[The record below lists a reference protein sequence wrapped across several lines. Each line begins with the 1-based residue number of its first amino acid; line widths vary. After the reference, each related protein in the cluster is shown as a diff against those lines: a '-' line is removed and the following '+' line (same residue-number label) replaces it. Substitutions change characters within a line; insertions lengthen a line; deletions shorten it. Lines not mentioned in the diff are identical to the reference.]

1 MRKAL
6 FFIMLLWTVVTFAQI
21 PSYYNDVNLTLSGT
35 ALKNELSN
43 KIIVTHTTDLVYTP
57 AVWDALRLTDL
68 DPNNANNVIL
78 IYGWNDSDSDITN
91 DRSRDKTLQDS
102 GSGATFVWNREH
114 VFSKSL
120 ASPPLVTSSAG
131 AGTDAHNLRPADRTR
146 NTQRSN
152 RKFADGSGTASYITP
167 EGNWYP
173 GDEWKGDVARMMMY
187 MYLRYGNQTLPT
199 AVGVGSTVASDPNM
213 ILLFLEWNAED
224 PVSAVELQ
232 RNPVLE
238 GLQGNRNPF
247 IDNPAFATQIWGG
260 PQAQDLFGGGSSDTE
275 APTAPTGLSASNTTS
290 TSTTLS
296 WTASTDNVAVSGYDV
311 YQNASFIGSSS
322 TTSYNVSG
330 LSSSTSYSFYV
341 IAKDAAGNQSTASN
355 TVNVTTNAGSGGGN
369 ATDLLISEYIE
380 GSSNNKALEIANF
393 TGSAVDLSAY
403 DLRKATNGSGS
414 FGSTYQLT
422 GTLAD
427 GDVFV
432 IANSSSVAA
441 ITSVADVTTGSGIVT
456 FNGNDA
462 IALYKNG
469 TQIDLIGDP
478 NSSAN
483 FAQNVTIRRKSS
495 VTSPNTTYTVAE
507 WDSFATDTFDG
518 LGSHTMDTGSGGDT
532 EAPSTPTSLSTSN
545 ITETTLSLS
554 WNAST
559 DNVGVTGYDV
569 YQGGSFIG
577 STATTSYSVT
587 GLTVVTSY
595 SFTVK
600 AKDAA
605 GNQSADSNAANATTV
620 DLTAP
625 SAPSALAGSNVTE
638 TSVDLT
644 WTASS
649 DNVAVASY
657 DVYQNATFLANTSGT
672 SYNVT
677 GLAASTSY
685 SFYVIAKD
693 AAGNVSSASNTENV
707 TTNDP
712 LPGGTTSDLII
723 SEYVEGSSN
732 NKALEIANFT
742 GSAVDLSNYD
752 LRKDTN
758 GGGSWGSTYALSGT
772 LANGAVFVIANSSAV
787 AAVTSV
793 ADVTT
798 GSGIVTFNGNDAIG
812 LFKNGTLIDVLGTLG
827 DGTVFAQNVTLRRKS
842 SVTSPN
848 STYTTTEWDSYA
860 TDTFDDLGSHTLD
873 GAADTKA
880 PSAPSS
886 LAASNIGETSLD
898 LTWNASTDNVGVTDY
913 DVYQGGVLIGS
924 TATTSFSVTG
934 LTVVTSYNFTVKAKD
949 AAGNESTDSNTANAT
964 TVDQTAPSA
973 PSALT
978 SSNVTETTVDLS
990 WSAASDNVGVTSYD
1004 VYQDAAFLASTSSTT
1019 YSVSG
1024 LSADTSYDFYVIAND
1039 AAGNQSTASN
1049 IETVTTSS
1057 SSSGPVVLSQS
1068 FFETGWD
1075 GWADGGSD
1083 AARYSGTRSYEGSY
1097 SIRIRDNSG
1106 VASSMTSPSYDITS
1120 YDSVD
1125 VDFYFYVN
1133 SMENGED
1140 FWLRYYDGSTWQ
1152 TVQTWTRG
1160 VDISNNN
1167 FYNATVTIDNA
1178 TYNFVNNAQF
1188 RFQNDASGN
1197 ADRIYIDQ
1205 VTITAFT
1212 GARSASSKKEKDE
1225 LILVRSLNTD
1235 LESFTIYP
1243 NPVEGNFLQIALN
1256 DEEQQEVSYRIVSL
1270 LGQVLQTG
1278 KIQDSRVELGNLT
1291 SGVYLIELTIDSEKV
1306 IKKFV
1311 KK

>member
-1 MRKAL
+1 MRKTL
-6 FFIMLLWTVVTFAQI
+6 FFIMLLWSIVTFAQI

-35 ALKNELSN
+35 ALKSELAN

-57 AVWDALRLTDL
+57 GVWDALRLTDL
-68 DPNNANNVIL
+68 DPSNSNNVVL
-78 IYGWNDSDSDITN
+78 IYGWDNSDGDTTN
-91 DRSRDKTLQDS
+91 DRTRDKTLQDT
-102 GSGATFVWNREH
+102 GSGASFVWNREH
-114 VFSKSL
+114 VYSKSL
-120 ASPPLVTSSAG
+120 ANPPLVTGSAG
-131 AGTDAHNLRPADRTR
+131 AGTDAHNLRPADRSR
-146 NTQRSN
+146 NTSRSN
-152 RKFADGSGTASYITP
+152 RKFADGSGTASYITT

-199 AVGVGSTVASDPNM
+199 NVGVGTTVAADPNM

-224 PVSAVELQ
+224 PVSTLEMQ

-275 APTAPTGLSASNTTS
+275 APTTPTALTASNTTTTS
-290 TSTTLS
+290 TSLS
-296 WTASTDNVAVSGYDV
+296 WTASTDNVAVTGYDV
-311 YQNASFIGSSS
+311 YQNSSFIGSAS

-330 LSSSTSYSFYV
+330 LSSSTSYAFYV

-355 TVNVTTNAGSGGGN
+355 TVNITTNAGSGGGN

-380 GSSNNKALEIANF
+380 GSSNNKALEVANF
-393 TGSAVDLSAY
+393 TGSSVDLSSY

-414 FGSTYQLT
+414 FGSTYQLS

-432 IANSSSVAA
+432 IANSSAVAA

-478 NSSAN
+478 NSASN
-483 FAQNVTIRRKSS
+483 FAQNTTIRRKSS

-518 LGSHTMDTGSGGDT
+518 LGSHTMDTGSGADT
-532 EAPSTPTSLSTSN
+532 EAPSSPTSLAASS

-554 WNAST
+554 WTAST
-559 DNVGVTGYDV
+559 DNVGVTDYDV
-569 YQGGSFIG
+569 YQNSSFVG
-577 STATTSYSVT
+577 STTSTSYNIT

-595 SFTVK
+595 NFTVK

-605 GNQSADSNAANATTV
+605 GNQSANSNTANATTV

-625 SAPSALAGSNVTE
+625 SAPSSLASSNTTE
-638 TSVDLT
+638 TSTDLS
-644 WTASS
+644 WSASS
-649 DNVAVASY
+649 DNVAVTSY
-657 DVYQNATFLANTSGT
+657 DVYQDATFLANTSST
-672 SYNVT
+672 SYSVG
-677 GLAASTSY
+677 GLSASTSY
-685 SFYVIAKD
+685 NFYVVAKD
-693 AAGNVSSASNTENV
+693 VAGNQSGASNTTNV

-712 LPGGTTSDLII
+712 IPTGTASDLII

-742 GSAVDLSNYD
+742 GSSVDLSSYD

-758 GGGSWGSTYALSGT
+758 GSGSWGSTYQLSGT
-772 LANGAVFVIANSSAV
+772 LANGDVFVIANSSAV
-787 AAVTSV
+787 SAVTSV

-827 DGTVFAQNVTLRRKS
+827 DGNVFAQNTTLRRKS
-842 SVTSPN
+842 SVNSPN
-848 STYTTTEWDSYA
+848 STYTTSEWDSYA
-860 TDTFDDLGSHTLD
+860 TDTFDGLGSHTLD
-873 GAADTKA
+873 GAADTQA
-880 PSAPSS
+880 PTSPSS
-886 LAASNIGETSLD
+886 LTSSNITETSAD
-898 LTWNASTDNVGVTDY
+898 LSWNASTDNVGVTGY
-913 DVYQGGVLIGS
+913 DVYQGGSLIGS
-924 TATTSFSVTG
+924 TTSTSYNVTG
-934 LTVVTSYNFTVKAKD
+934 LSVVTSYNFTVKAKD
-949 AAGNESTDSNTANAT
+949 AAGNESADSNTSNVT
-964 TVDQTAPSA
+964 TVDLTAPSA
-973 PSALT
+973 PSSLA
-978 SSNVTETTVDLS
+978 SSNITETNVDIS
-990 WSAASDNVGVTSYD
+990 WSASSDNVAVTSYD
-1004 VYQDAAFLASTSSTT
+1004 VYQDASFLANTTSTT

-1024 LSADTSYDFYVIAND
+1024 LTASTSYSFYVVAKD
-1039 AAGNQSTASN
+1039 AAGNESGASN
-1049 IETVTTSS
+1049 TENVTTANPP
-1057 SSSGPVVLSQS
+1057 SGPTVLSQS
-1068 FFETGWD
+1068 FFESGWD

-1083 AARYSGTRSYEGSY
+1083 AARYSGSRSYEGSY

-1106 VASSMTSPSYDITS
+1106 TASSMTSPAYDLTS
-1120 YDSVD
+1120 YSSVE
-1125 VDFYFYVN
+1125 VDFFFYVN

-1140 FWLRYYDGSTWQ
+1140 FWLRYYDGSSWQ
-1152 TVQTWTRG
+1152 TVATWVSG
-1160 VDISNNN
+1160 SNINNN
-1167 FYNATVTIDNA
+1167 AFYQGTITLDASQYTFATNS
-1178 TYNFVNNAQF
+1178 QF
-1188 RFQNDASGN
+1188 RFQCDASGN

-1205 VTITAFT
+1205 VTISGISGSTSRGGF
-1212 GARSASSKKEKDE
+1212 GSNLSLLRS
-1225 LILVRSLNTD
+1225 VNTD
-1235 LESFTIYP
+1235 LEDFTMYP
-1243 NPVEGNFLQIALN
+1243 NPVQGNALNIQIN
-1256 DEEQQEVSYRIVSL
+1256 DEEQEVISYRIVSL
-1270 LGQVLQTG
+1270 LGQVLKTG
-1278 KIQDSRVELGNLT
+1278 TIQDSQVQLGNLK
-1291 SGVYLIELTIDSEKV
+1291 SGVYLLELTMDGEKV
-1306 IKKFV
+1306 VKKFV